1 MALFGKPH
9 AFVGLDIGSSSLKV
23 VELIDRN
30 KRVEVAT
37 YASAETSNKL
47 IDPEADAAVVK
58 ETATIITKL
67 LEHGDVAADTAVVAL
82 PNSIVFSTVLKL
94 PDVEDEQMA
103 KAVHAAARDVV
114 PANLNELTLS
124 WSRLG
129 AEPHTDGEHEQA
141 ESNKPAAHDA
151 QEIVPVFVTAAPKI
165 IVERYQAVVKAA
177 DLELLALE
185 VETAPLVR
193 SLLGG
198 PQDSAMIVDIGD
210 AVTTFHIIDQGTPRV
225 THSVDDGGLAIS
237 QEIAGALS
245 ISAAEAEEFKK
256 QHGLATTAPSG
267 MPEAAQAATK
277 RLTDEASRV
286 LSLYADQEGRQI
298 KKTLLIG
305 GGALLKG
312 IAAFWSSEV
321 GHQATVGNPWKG
333 LSYPQ
338 ELEGRVKELG
348 PSYAVAIGL
357 AQRGIHSTEK

>member
-37 YASAETSNKL
+37 YASAEMGNKL

-58 ETATIITKL
+58 ETADVITQL

-103 KAVHAAARDVV
+103 KAVQAAARDVV

-129 AEPHTDGEHEQA
+129 AQPHSEGEPQA
-141 ESNKPAAHDA
+141 AEDA
-151 QEIVPVFVTAAPKI
+151 TSATHNAQNIVPVFVTAAPKL

-185 VETAPLVR
+185 VETAPLTR

-198 PQDSAMIVDIGD
+198 PKDSALIVDIGD

-245 ISAAEAEEFKK
+245 ISAAEAEQFKK
-256 QHGLATTAPSG
+256 QHGLEASAPAG
-267 MPEAAQAATK
+267 MPAAAQAATK
-277 RLTDEASRV
+277 RLTDEASQV
-286 LSLYADQEGRQI
+286 VSLYADQEGRQI

-312 IAAFWSSEV
+312 LAEFWSNEV

-333 LSYPQ
+333 LAYPQ
-338 ELEGRVKELG
+338 ELEARVKELG

-357 AQRGIHSTEK
+357 AQRGIQASS